1 MNGPA
6 DALVRMRINRRVK
19 TEANGAWMRSELEK
33 GEVNGRLS
41 CPNER
46 CGAAVGRYD
55 WKGIRCAC
63 GGWVTP
69 GLSLQRARVDEEVR
83 RRPGTSS
90 EHGGAGAGAMGV

>member
-1 MNGPA
+1 
-6 DALVRMRINRRVK
+6 
-19 TEANGAWMRSELEK
+19 MRSELEK
-33 GEVNGRLS
+33 GELNGRLN

-83 RRPGTSS
+83 RKAVAGKGLGSS
-90 EHGGAGAGAMGV
+90 QVANNLGIRMPPGAGRGGNL